1 MAEIMLDPSKFN
13 ENVNEEILLRDSL
26 ESSIEGFNDSISTVR
41 TNGTG
46 LNQDSDKLSLNISSP
61 NDLAKVPRTMDK
73 EQEPKVVAKKA
84 VMKPKQKNMIE
95 LNKMN
100 VKKGQVANSYSKMHQ
115 KKVGKTAPRQNSQ
128 NGDSEKTNAPSN
140 AVFALHKQ
148 LVLDGILTEKDELND
163 FSTSKNHTLE
173 QKSGWNGLN
182 PLIWEEYN
190 MESTRYTQSNM
201 ALFHKGMPNMTDT
214 LGESFTHYARSGCT
228 NENLNARGYIGLSE
242 HGIEQLPPVHQV
254 STSSQSAPANMQEYL
269 DLPHEKSLRSNS
281 VNALQVSR
289 ESHADLNSSMTS
301 QSSLGS
307 TTYSSIYANSKQDLK
322 TNYKPYTLSDYKR
335 LKKGGKPGGLG
346 PDTKSEAHQ
355 QKVKS
360 AWYSHMKPGGGREE
374 IKSAGI

>member
-26 ESSIEGFNDSISTVR
+26 ESSIEGFNDSISTIR
-41 TNGTG
+41 TNETG
-46 LNQDSDKLSLNISSP
+46 LNQDSDKLGLNISSP

-115 KKVGKTAPRQNSQ
+115 KKVGKTTPRQNSQ

-140 AVFALHKQ
+140 AVIALHKK
-148 LVLDGILTEKDELND
+148 LVLDGILTEKDELNN
-163 FSTSKNHTLE
+163 FSTSNNHTLE
-173 QKSGWNGLN
+173 QKSEWNSLN

-190 MESTRYTQSNM
+190 MESTRYTQSNI
-201 ALFHKGMPNMTDT
+201 MTNT
-214 LGESFTHYARSGCT
+214 LGESFTHYTRSGCT
-228 NENLNARGYIGLSE
+228 NENLNACGYIGFSE
-242 HGIEQLPPVHQV
+242 HGIEELPPVHQV

-281 VNALQVSR
+281 VNALKVPRVS
-289 ESHADLNSSMTS
+289 HVDLNSSMTS

-335 LKKGGKPGGLG
+335 LKKGGKAGGLG

-360 AWYSHMKPGGGREE
+360 MWYSQYMKQGGGREG
-374 IKSAGI
+374 IKSQVFRGTVVYF